1 MANRSES
8 DRSLANDVIRSTSID
23 NFGDPWYPVDQNAL
37 ESRLEGDRRCGTR
50 HARPDEFH
58 CDQTS
63 FFIDIVQQ
71 HITVIGLN
79 RRSDHF
85 NDFLYLFTHLPSLR
99 NDQRHAA
106 PGPRVPVRRARLR
119 E

>member
-1 MANRSES
+1 
-8 DRSLANDVIRSTSID
+8 
-23 NFGDPWYPVDQNAL
+23 
-37 ESRLEGDRRCGTR
+37 
-50 HARPDEFH
+50 
-58 CDQTS
+58 
-63 FFIDIVQQ
+63 VQQ